1 VDISL
6 SLDNPVVTGDS
17 GIENPLLDVPG
28 HFLGSNQQ
36 TLNLLI
42 VDLWIIRSRRK
53 RNVVTRSLK
62 KLCGGILE
70 AAGWDPQLENPIGH
84 ESLNP
89 AELKK
94 KRETPQARGHSTQA
108 RIPEQLR
115 QISLK
120 FTDLLTSLP
129 GAERHA
135 PARNSGFFTRQRE
148 P

>member
-1 VDISL
+1 MDIRL
-6 SLDNPVVTGDS
+6 CLNDPVMTGNA
-17 GIENPLLDVPG
+17 GVKNPLFDVPG
-28 HFLGSNQQ
+28 HFLRSNQQ
-36 TLNLLI
+36 ALDLLI
-42 VDLWIIRSRRK
+42 IDLRIIRSRGK

-129 GAERHA
+129 GAERHV
-135 PARNSGFFTRQRE
+135 PARNSGFFTSQRE